1 MTSGFIDDLRQTSV
15 IMRHEFHKY
24 VRGKKLFAF
33 IILIAAILA
42 IFTLARPLAG
52 TDFPSESKDFMN
64 IYIVIVQILAI
75 IAVAVFSSNLLV
87 SEYEERTG
95 LLLFTRPIKKG
106 AIFTGKF
113 LAGFIMSTVLIVVY
127 YLIVAILSQVI
138 TGAIFDK
145 IWLSLGLMVLF
156 IFGATGLAFFFGSVF
171 KRSSSS
177 IVVTILALILIGQ
190 MVAQIFAMYSIEP
203 WFSLSYASSSITT
216 VFTGATTSVVHTS
229 LTGTIWSYVPDV
241 TLSAMVMICWGIF
254 TLLFAF
260 MAYNRK
266 SF

>member
-64 IYIVIVQILAI
+64 IYILI
-75 IAVAVFSSNLLV
+75 
-87 SEYEERTG
+87 
-95 LLLFTRPIKKG
+95 
-106 AIFTGKF
+106 
-113 LAGFIMSTVLIVVY
+113 AGFIMSTVLIVVY

-190 MVAQIFAMYSIEP
+190 MVSQIFAMYSIEP